1 MKIHLIKEQT
11 IRNYVLGNARSK
23 VSFEDW
29 ISKIKLADWGI
40 PKDIKK
46 TFNSADLLGKSS
58 NRVVFDIVGG
68 NYRLIIKVEYTF
80 GVVYVSFFGT
90 HQEYDKINANTINLY

>member
-1 MKIHLIKEQT
+1 MNIIKRKTLID
-11 IRNYVLGNARSK
+11 LGIKYPEVKRTKWK
-23 VSFEDW
+23 V
-29 ISKIKLADWGI
+29 
-40 PKDIKK
+40 PNDIKAEYPK
-46 TFNSADLLGKSS
+46 ATILKN